1 MARFFIDHP
10 IVAIVIS
17 LLLVIIGSVTINFLP
32 ISQYPEI
39 TPPEIVV
46 QANYPGADALTVEQ
60 AIATPIEQQMS
71 GVDNMNYMYSLNSN
85 KGQMKLRVNFN
96 EKTNANT
103 DQILT
108 QMRQSQAAAQ
118 LPPTVTAQGVTVQ
131 KSFSN
136 PMMLIA
142 LYSPD
147 SRYDSLFLSNYAFI
161 NLNDQ
166 LTRVP
171 GISSVQLFGS
181 GQYAMR
187 LWIKPDQLARYGL
200 TAEDVIKAI
209 RKQNS
214 VNPAGQ
220 LGAEPVPAGQEF
232 TYTVTTQGSVSSAE
246 EFGRIVIRETP
257 DGAIIRARDVGRI
270 ELGAQ
275 NYNLSARLNGKPS
288 AIIAL
293 YQLPGSNALQAAAG
307 VKSLIKELKTRFPE
321 GLDYSISLDT
331 TLAVSAGINEIVHT
345 LFEAIVLVMFVVF
358 LFLQSWRA
366 TLIPLLAVPVSLV
379 GTFIFF
385 PLLGFSLNTLSLFGL
400 VLAIGL
406 VVDDAIVVVEAVEQK
421 IEPGLAPREA
431 TIAAMGEITGPVI
444 AVALVLSAVFVP
456 TAFVPGITGRM
467 YQQFAVTIAVSV
479 VLSAVIALT
488 LAPALCCLLIRPR
501 KKGRGPLAKFFAWFN
516 RVFGRATDRYVSV
529 CGLFARRGLLTL
541 ILIAAFGAAAAIF
554 GRKLPSS
561 FLPDEDQG
569 YFFVN
574 LQLPAAS
581 SFQRTDEVCRRVEKM
596 ISDSP
601 GVQDVNT
608 IVGFSLVSG
617 VQTSCSGFFFVTL
630 KNWDLRT
637 SIMQNYQV
645 IKGKLNL
652 ALYPIADAVA
662 FGFSPPAIPGLGAS
676 GGVTF
681 VLEDRTGGNVR
692 YLSRNLDLFLTEL
705 RKRPELAQINCT
717 FQAQVPQVFMDVDRD
732 KAFMQHVP
740 LTDVY
745 DTMQAFM
752 GGAFVNYFNR
762 FGRQWQVYVQAEG
775 GSRDQAKQVGD
786 FYVRNAEGN
795 PVPLSSLVTVRRYA
809 GPEFTMR
816 YNLYRCAQITANP
829 APGRSSAEAMAAFED
844 VFAKS
849 MPNGM
854 GYDYVGMSYQQK
866 RAQQGVPI
874 SAIFAFS
881 LLFVFLILAALYES
895 WTLPLSVLLGTPVA
909 VFGALGTLY
918 LRRAFQSAVYP
929 PILVQMNFD
938 LFAQIG
944 LVMIIG
950 LVAKNAILIV
960 EFAKEQH
967 EKGMSAEQAALSA
980 ARLRLRPII
989 MTSLAFIMG
998 CFPLWVAR
1006 GAGALAREAMG
1017 TAVIGGMLAATALAI
1032 FVIPACFCLVE
1043 RLSAWRRHP
1052 LPGRLPSLET

>member
-10 IVAIVIS
+10 TVAIVIS
-17 LLLVIIGSVTINFLP
+17 LLLVIIGSVTITFLP

-46 QANYPGADALTVEQ
+46 SANYPGADALTVEQ

-85 KGQMKLRVNFN
+85 KGQMKLRVNFS

-108 QMRQSQAAAQ
+108 QMCQSQAAAQ

-136 PMMLIA
+136 PLMLIA

-187 LWIKPDQLARYGL
+187 LWIKPDQLAKFGL

-232 TYTVTTQGSVSSAE
+232 TYTVTTQGSISSE
-246 EFGRIVIRETP
+246 REFGQIVIREMP
-257 DGAIIRARDVGRI
+257 DGGIIRVRDVGRI

-288 AIIAL
+288 AIIGV

-307 VKSLIKELKTRFPE
+307 VKALMKEMKTRFPD

-331 TLAVSAGINEIVHT
+331 TLAVSAGIKEIEQT
-345 LFEAIVLVMFVVF
+345 LFEAILLVMLVVF

-385 PLLGFSLNTLSLFGL
+385 PILGFSLNTLSLFGL

-406 VVDDAIVVVEAVEQK
+406 VVDDAIVVVEAVENK
-421 IEPGLAPREA
+421 IQQGLAPKQA

-444 AVALVLSAVFVP
+444 AVALVLSAVFIP

-488 LAPALCCLLIRPR
+488 LAPALCGLLIRPR
-501 KKGRGPLAKFFAWFN
+501 KKGRGPLARFFAWFN

-529 CGLFARRGLLTL
+529 CGLFARRGVLTL
-541 ILIAAFGAAAAIF
+541 VLIAAFGLAAALF

-581 SFQRTDEVCRRVEKM
+581 SFQRTDEVCRQVEKM
-596 ISDSP
+596 ISESP

-617 VQTSCSGFFFVTL
+617 VQTSYSGFFFVTL
-630 KNWDLRT
+630 KNWDERT
-637 SIMQNYQV
+637 SLMQNYQV

-681 VLEDRTGGNVR
+681 VLEDRTGGDVP
-692 YLSRNLDLFLTEL
+692 YLARNLDIFLTEL

-717 FQAQVPQVFMDVDRD
+717 FQPVVPQVFMDVDRD
-732 KAFMQHVP
+732 KAFMQHV
-740 LTDVY
+740 LLSDVY

-775 GSRDQAKQVGD
+775 DSRDNAKQVGD

-795 PVPLSSLVTVRRYA
+795 PVPLSALVTVRRYA

-816 YNLYRCAQITANP
+816 YNLYRCAQITSNP

-849 MPNGM
+849 MPSGM

-866 RAQQGVPI
+866 RAQQGVPT
-874 SAIFAFS
+874 SAIFGFS

-950 LVAKNAILIV
+950 LVAKNAILII
-960 EFAKEQH
+960 EFAREQH
-967 EKGMSAEQAALSA
+967 ANGMSVEQAALSA

-998 CFPLWVAR
+998 CFPLWIAK

-1032 FVIPACFCLVE
+1032 FVIPACYCLVE
-1043 RLSAWRRHP
+1043 RFSAWRRHS
-1052 LPGRLPSLET
+1052 LPGTLPALRT